1 MDHDEASDGDGNAH
15 QNEIADDPS
24 LRGNSKESTSK
35 SVANDDGEDD
45 EANNS
50 TMDDEAMDV
59 DDNNDASGVEEEGNN
74 VNVSADDAA
83 EASASSD
90 VEQGNISRAPSA
102 ADAPGG
108 DGDEASEA
116 EQQQASDI
124 DAADTMQSDQDDPD
138 EPSNGV
144 QQAEA
149 KPVGESIGSS
159 EAIQPTKQPGS
170 TEAQRSSNPPGT
182 SLSEEQGSPKQGPD
196 TSIDVDDTD
205 MQSDK
210 ASSADVQS
218 DSGDKPPPGPDSKR
232 APLENAYG
240 PFIHPEDTSLEDA
253 RERLHTALEQTRL
266 LRESFSEQAY
276 ERYRCVIKP
285 APDSLDEI
293 LEPILANPKKAGE
306 ELQKKSEAIQVEKDL
321 EKKQAQKAG
330 IGPEELAYFGEGLHL
345 VVLPEDEVDETEIDL
360 SVFPTRGPI
369 DPETGELVE
378 DLKAAFANQT
388 EQVFDRIRRIRAI
401 RMGGDITD
409 VLKKQAA
416 VKQLARNMAH
426 ESSKSES
433 FTPGYAGAAAAAAPV
448 APPPSSSPAPS
459 MDSDVASDAIYQ
471 KGPLQHLLTLAPDA
485 EGARPDGS
493 YTAVQSAL
501 IARGVGLHE
510 TKRDL
515 RINPQHQRMIQPN
528 YFSPTTAHQFL
539 PPLLRPNDLFRL
551 QAADA
556 RREGVNVRSTARDSI
571 KSVVEDICLPGGS
584 GVRNSLDKERSALEI
599 GLLRRM
605 HDATINNHGA
615 HVAPS
620 VAAKATI
627 ESLHPGSETGDF
639 DPLLAFSVMN
649 AVGLVR
655 KKESKEQSQ
664 ENGTPQVAQNPEGS
678 AYVQALGLESLSGL
692 DSVSKFFNNNTA
704 VVNGKKRSRSDDNDE
719 TNDAKRSKP
728 ESNVKTGNGAKKDE
742 EVCQLRGG
750 GGQDDASESKETEEA
765 KKKDKGASKSSSNTV
780 SQIRDPPGFRN
791 PYANLQPGINPD
803 PYNTAAL
810 AHQFNM
816 PIGTSLSNFYI
827 QQNQLK
833 ARTDVLAQHAQLSAS
848 LGLLPGQ
855 MNMLQ
860 EQDLARLMLLQDH
873 HHAAAASR
881 YQAALSSFGPQNSF
895 VFAGSA
901 LNQSTL
907 PAFHANQQSGINAQ
921 MLQRKRS
928 SSLSEKLMNNNNVAK
943 IDAGQASDI
952 ARSASA
958 PPSPHS
964 PAAVLSRRN
973 SSESP
978 ICERSFALPVPPK
991 GLQQGIADLIVHAKF
1006 HEAHSLYSARG
1017 KTDNS
1022 YALLV
1027 KFLLSLGAAVP
1038 IPKEYIKE
1046 ALVKKL
1052 SASNYQLR
1060 LHEFV
1065 GSSSSSSTSRDV
1077 IVAIISIWLWAEHKD
1092 CLKHVRQNEGD
1103 SSYSWLVN
1111 MALDKSLSALAMF
1124 FDSRPSGKMGHQ
1136 FGLAKETD
1144 DEQVAAIASKSLA
1157 DEVFVDHRSVRIFF
1171 TFYMW

>member
-1 MDHDEASDGDGNAH
+1 MDHDEASDSDGNAH

-24 LRGNSKESTSK
+24 LRGNSTESTSK

-50 TMDDEAMDV
+50 TMDEDDGQEDESMDV
-59 DDNNDASGVEEEGNN
+59 DDDNDASGVDDEDNS
-74 VNVSADDAA
+74 VDASAEDAA

-90 VEQGNISRAPSA
+90 VEQGNITHAPSA
-102 ADAPGG
+102 DDAPDG

-116 EQQQASDI
+116 EQQQPSDV

-138 EPSNGV
+138 EPSNGE
-144 QQAEA
+144 QQADA
-149 KPVGESIGSS
+149 KPVGESVGSS
-159 EAIQPTKQPGS
+159 EAIQPTKQPES
-170 TEAQRSSNPPGT
+170 TEAKQSSNPPGT

-196 TSIDVDDTD
+196 TSIDADDTD

-240 PFIHPEDTSLEDA
+240 PFIHPEDTCLEDA

-285 APDSLDEI
+285 APDSLEEI
-293 LEPILANPKKAGE
+293 LDPILANPKKAGE

-345 VVLPEDEVDETEIDL
+345 VVLPEDEVDEAEIDL
-360 SVFPTRGPI
+360 TVFPTRGPI

-388 EQVFDRIRRIRAI
+388 DQVFDRIRRIRAI

-416 VKQLARNMAH
+416 VKQLTRNMAQ
-426 ESSKSES
+426 ESSKAES
-433 FTPGYAGAAAAAAPV
+433 FTPGYAAAAAAAPV

-459 MDSDVASDAIYQ
+459 MDSDVGSDAIYQ

-485 EGARPDGS
+485 EGSRPDGS

-528 YFSPTTAHQFL
+528 YFSPETAHQFL

-584 GVRNSLDKERSALEI
+584 GVRKSLDKERSALEI

-605 HDATINNHGA
+605 HDATINSNGA
-615 HVAPS
+615 QVAPS

-678 AYVQALGLESLSGL
+678 AYMQALGLESLSGL
-692 DSVSKFFNNNTA
+692 DTVSKFFNSNTT

-719 TNDAKRSKP
+719 TNNAKRSQP
-728 ESNVKTGNGAKKDE
+728 ESDVKTDNGSKKDE
-742 EVCQLRGG
+742 EVCQIRGG
-750 GGQDDASESKETEEA
+750 GGQDDASESKESEEA
-765 KKKDKGASKSSSNTV
+765 KKQDKGMISTV

-791 PYANLQPGINPD
+791 PYATHQLGVHPD
-803 PYNTAAL
+803 PFNTAAL

-816 PIGTSLSNFYI
+816 PIGTSLSDFYI
-827 QQNQLK
+827 QNQLK
-833 ARTDVLAQHAQLSAS
+833 ARTDALAQHAQLSAS

-873 HHAAAASR
+873 HNAAAASR
-881 YQAALSSFGPQNSF
+881 YQAALSTFGPQNPF
-895 VFAGSA
+895 GFAGSS
-901 LNQSTL
+901 LTQSTL
-907 PAFHANQQSGINAQ
+907 PAFHANQQSGMNLQI
-921 MLQRKRS
+921 LQRKRS
-928 SSLSEKLMNNNNVAK
+928 SSLSEKLINNNGVAK
-943 IDAGQASDI
+943 IDVGQASDI
-952 ARSASA
+952 TRAASA

-964 PAAVLSRRN
+964 PATGLSRRN

-978 ICERSFALPVPPK
+978 ICERSFAMPVPPK
-991 GLQQGIADLIVHAKF
+991 GLQKGIADLIVHAKF
-1006 HEAHSLYSARG
+1006 HEAHSLYKG

-1022 YALLV
+1022 DAVLV

-1052 SASNYQLR
+1052 SSSNYQLR

-1065 GSSSSSSTSRDV
+1065 GSSSSASTSRDV

-1092 CLKHVRQNEGD
+1092 CLKHVIVDSGQNEGD

-1111 MALDKSLSALAMF
+1111 MAIDKSLSALATF
-1124 FDSRPSGKMGHQ
+1124 FDSRPSGMGQ

-1144 DEQVAAIASKSLA
+1144 DEEVAAIASKSLA
-1157 DEVFVDHRSVRIFF
+1157 DEVFVDHRSVRIV
-1171 TFYMW
+1171 